1 MRISTQTF
9 YAQSLAAMNSQQS
22 SLSHV
27 QAKLASSSQ
36 ILSPSDDPVGAAGAL
51 TVSQS
56 ISLNGQY
63 AASNT
68 QATQSL
74 SQESNALQSVS
85 TLLVSVKSLV
95 VEAGDGTL
103 SDADRGSIATQLQSD
118 YTQLQGLANSQ
129 DGNGQYLFAG
139 FASGSAPFTQQ
150 VNGSMS
156 YNGDQGQRMMQVS
169 ASQQI
174 SASDDGRTVFQ
185 SVQGGSGYVTSG
197 ASGNT
202 GSAVFSSAS
211 AVDRTDPNY
220 GQDFVVSFNGGNYSV
235 ATTAAPGTAIATGTY
250 TAGTP
255 ISFGGMQMSVTG
267 TPANGDSFNVTT
279 AKNAGTDIFG
289 TITDI
294 VTALQQP
301 VSNGTPAAMAQLQN
315 ALSTG
320 NVKITNALNNVTTV
334 NASVGSRLNELSTL
348 NTAGTTANLADQT
361 TLSNLQDVDYAST
374 IAQFYQAQT
383 ALQASQQVFV
393 KMQGISLMNYVQ
405 HG

>member
-9 YAQSLAAMNSQQS
+9 YAQSMAAMSSQQS
-22 SLSHV
+22 SLSQV

-36 ILSPSDDPVGAAGAL
+36 MVSPSDDPVGAANAL
-51 TVSQS
+51 TVSQA

-74 SQESNALQSVS
+74 SMESNALQSIS
-85 TLLVSVKSLV
+85 TLLISVKSLV
-95 VEAGDGTL
+95 IEAGDGAL
-103 SDADRGSIATQLQSD
+103 SDADRGSIAIQLQSD
-118 YTQLQGLANSQ
+118 YTQLQGLGNSQ

-139 FASGSAPFTQQ
+139 FVSGNAPFTQQ
-150 VNGSMS
+150 ANGSMS

-174 SASDDGRTVFQ
+174 SASDAGGTIFQ
-185 SVQGGSGYVTSG
+185 SVQRGAGYVTSA
-197 ASGNT
+197 ASGNS
-202 GSAVFSSAS
+202 GSAAFGQTAMANAS
-211 AVDRTDPNY
+211 DPNY
-220 GQDFVVSFNGGNYSV
+220 GQDFVVSFTGGNYSV
-235 ATTAAPGTAIATGTY
+235 VTTTAPNTLIASGTY

-255 ISFGGMQMSVTG
+255 ISFGGVTLSVTG
-267 TPANGDSFNVTT
+267 TPANGDSLNVTT
-279 AKNAGTDIFG
+279 AKNAGTDMFG
-289 TITDI
+289 AISDI
-294 VTALQQP
+294 ITALQQP
-301 VSNGTPAAMAQLQN
+301 VSNGTPAALAQLQN
-315 ALSTG
+315 ALTTG

-334 NASVGSRLNELSTL
+334 NASAGSRLNELSTL
-348 NTAGTTANLADQT
+348 STAGTTSSLAYQT

-383 ALQASQQVFV
+383 ALQASQQIFV

-405 HG
+405 GR